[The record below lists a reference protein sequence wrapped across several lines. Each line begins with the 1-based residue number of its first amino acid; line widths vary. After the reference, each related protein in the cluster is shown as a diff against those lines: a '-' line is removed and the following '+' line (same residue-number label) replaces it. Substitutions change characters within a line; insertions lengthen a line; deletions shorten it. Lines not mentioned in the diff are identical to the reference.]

1 MDPYNEKLWR
11 IPLNFDFSKCKNILI
26 IGGGHGIGLALIK
39 TILEQWP
46 KTEVIATYRVSADAA
61 DLLNLKEN
69 YPKKLKIFMLDP
81 TNQSSMSDF
90 SIDILSGSQE
100 FDLII
105 NCVGLLHDE
114 KYSPEKSVRTFD
126 PDIFMDVM
134 RVNTVV
140 TPIIA
145 KYFEKFLKKGS
156 VTALVTLSSKVGS
169 IGDNKLGGWQSY
181 RASKAA
187 LNKLVK
193 NISIEFARKRN
204 NCIVLALH
212 TGTTDTNLSRQCSYN
227 TSLEIHTP
235 EDTSK
240 NILNVI
246 NESKLS
252 DTGSFFSWDG
262 AKIEW

>member
-1 MDPYNEKLWR
+1 MDSNSEKPWR
-11 IPLNFDFSKCKNILI
+11 HPVNFELSKCKNILI

-46 KTEVIATYRVSADAA
+46 KTEIIATYRISANAVE
-61 DLLNLKEN
+61 LFNLKEK
-69 YPKKLKIFMLDP
+69 YPERVKTFMLDP
-81 TNQSSMSDF
+81 TNQSSMFDLSV
-90 SIDILSGSQE
+90 DISSVSKKL
-100 FDLII
+100 DLII

-114 KYSPEKSVRTFD
+114 NHSPEKSVRTFD
-126 PDIFMDVM
+126 PNSFMEVM

-140 TPIIA
+140 TPLLA
-145 KYFEKFLKKGS
+145 KYFEKFLKKNL
-156 VTALVTLSSKVGS
+156 VTALITLSAKVGS
-169 IGDNKLGGWQSY
+169 IGDNKLGGWHSY

-187 LNKLVK
+187 LNMLVK

-212 TGTTDTNLSRQCSYN
+212 PGTTDTNLSRPFSGN
-227 TSLEIHTP
+227 TSLKVHAP
-235 EDTSK
+235 EDTAK

-246 NESKLS
+246 NQSKLS

>member
-1 MDPYNEKLWR
+1 M
-11 IPLNFDFSKCKNILI
+11 NFDFSKCKNILI

-46 KTEVIATYRVSADAA
+46 KTEVNATYRIETDAVG
-61 DLLNLKEN
+61 LLNLKES
-69 YPKKLKIFMLDP
+69 YPQNLKIFMLDP
-81 TNQSSMSDF
+81 TNESSMSDF

-105 NCVGLLHDE
+105 NCVGLLHD
-114 KYSPEKSVRTFD
+114 KKHSPEKSVRTFD
-126 PDIFMDVM
+126 PDIFMDVI

-140 TPIIA
+140 TPLIA

-156 VTALVTLSSKVGS
+156 VTALVTLSAKLGS
-169 IGDNKLGGWQSY
+169 IGDNNLGGWHSY

-187 LNKLVK
+187 LNMLVK

-204 NCIVLALH
+204 NCIVLALDP
-212 TGTTDTNLSRQCSYN
+212 GTTDTNLSRPFSYN
-227 TSLEIHTP
+227 TSLKIHTP

-262 AKIEW
+262 AKIVW